1 MEDART
7 HAYTHVYTHTH
18 TQISTNTYIYFFKIN
33 TPIKLDIG
41 HNVYTIPNKYT
52 NACVCVRTRACVIYG
67 HNHGHENH
75 KDPVDKHK
83 TNRHTTLLWFIFSS
97 RWARARARRRY
108 VRTTDEGDR
117 TDAAAEEGNTDS
129 SPWGKKYTHAH
140 LYYIF
145 ISNPVPDTDPYP
157 LIIFCRHR
165 QKSHRA
171 VEYTK
176 TIENVIVPLEK
187 PLSVRAHTHTNI

>member
-83 TNRHTTLLWFIFSS
+83 TDRHTTLLWFIFSS
-97 RWARARARRRY
+97 RWARARAPVVVMCGRRTRETG
-108 VRTTDEGDR
+108 RMRPRKKETPIHPLGEK
-117 TDAAAEEGNTDS
+117 NT
-129 SPWGKKYTHAH
+129 
-140 LYYIF
+140 
-145 ISNPVPDTDPYP
+145 
-157 LIIFCRHR
+157 
-165 QKSHRA
+165 
-171 VEYTK
+171 
-176 TIENVIVPLEK
+176 
-187 PLSVRAHTHTNI
+187 HTHIYIIYLYRTRCRTRIRIH